1 MKKIMVV
8 LACVLMLGI
17 AQSQNVERYLEIV
30 QELSFDKYQGRGYAN
45 DGVRMAGKYIEN
57 EFRAAKVDE
66 IQLQPYTI
74 NINTYPGDMRLSVD
88 GRDLVPGQDFV
99 MREYSPGA
107 HCSGKLYYVD
117 TANFNEDEILK
128 NLKKKENDGCFV
140 VCDFYFTYRHPKV
153 FQLIQQ
159 KGEYRNAGMIYV
171 WQMEQNLPMKFY
183 KAYGDF
189 VAEKPIVWVSS
200 NFPTDADQVSMDID
214 HRFIENY
221 ESNNVIAKVAGENHD
236 SCYVFTAHYDHLGN
250 LGRELYYP
258 GVNDNASGTAAI
270 INLASFYVQNRPKYD
285 IYFIAL
291 SGEEANLRGSTYFV
305 NHPLFPLERIKYLVN
320 LDMIGDDNP
329 EQYCEASDPGMRGFK
344 LMRELNDERHY
355 FADLKLGELAG
366 NSDHYPF
373 AQKGVPCLLFENEE
387 GSTFPYYHTYR
398 DDMSMVVVG
407 TYERIFK
414 LIVDFIEKY

>member
-30 QELSFDKYQGRGYAN
+30 QELSSDKYQGRGYAN

-373 AQKGVPCLLFENEE
+373 AQKGFHASCLKMK
-387 GSTFPYYHTYR
+387 R
-398 DDMSMVVVG
+398 VVLSHI
-407 TYERIFK
+407 TI
-414 LIVDFIEKY
+414 LIEMTCPWW